1 MHTQGVVIHGQEDFR
16 YQDVELPE
24 PGEEEVLVEIES
36 CGICAADPKIY
47 YGTAYFARV
56 AYSYAPIVAGHEFMG
71 RVLQLGPGAG
81 DKFGLAIGDRAIPEN
96 IVPCGQCYY
105 CRRGRYNLCEP
116 HAIFG
121 IVKYSGGWARHM
133 IYPKGSIVHKVPKTV
148 SWQDAATIEP
158 LACAIHGVNRAK
170 IQFGETVVVIGGGP
184 IGLFMVQAAKLKNPR
199 MVIAVDRHDTR
210 LKVAKELG
218 ADVVINPTKA
228 DAVAQVKALT
238 EDGVGCDVVLE
249 AAGSNASVLMAVEM
263 LRRGGRL
270 MEFSVF
276 AENVSFDWS
285 VISDIKEL
293 EIIGAHLAFHTY
305 PIAIDLLSR
314 GLITSRGIA
323 THTFPLRDFKEAIDM
338 ARGRREGAIK
348 VLMKP

>member
-314 GLITSRGIA
+314 GLITSRGIV
-323 THTFPLRDFKEAIDM
+323 THTFPLRDFKEAIDV
-338 ARGRREGAIK
+338 AKGRQEGAIK

>member
-16 YQDVELPE
+16 YQDLELPE

-47 YGTAYFARV
+47 YGTAYFAKA

-81 DKFGLAIGDRAIPEN
+81 EKFGLAIGDRAIPEN

-105 CRRGRYNLCEP
+105 CRRGQYNLCEP

-121 IVKYSGGWARHM
+121 IVKYNGGWARHM
-133 IYPKGSIVHKVPKTV
+133 IYPKGAIIHKVPETV
-148 SWQDAATIEP
+148 GWQDAATIEP

-238 EDGVGCDVVLE
+238 EDGVGCDIVLE
-249 AAGSNASVLMAVEM
+249 AAGSNASVLMAVEL

-270 MEFSVF
+270 MECAVF

-314 GLITSRGIA
+314 GLITSRGIV
-323 THTFPLRDFKEAIDM
+323 THTFPLRDFKRAIDT
-338 ARGRREGAIK
+338 AKGRREGAIK

>member
-218 ADVVINPTKA
+218 ADMVINPTKA

-314 GLITSRGIA
+314 GLITSRGIV
-323 THTFPLRDFKEAIDM
+323 THTFPLRDFKEAIDV
-338 ARGRREGAIK
+338 AKGRQEGAIK

>member
-1 MHTQGVVIHGQEDFR
+1 MQTEGVVIFGQEDFR
-16 YQDVELPE
+16 YQDIEVPE
-24 PGEEEVLVEIES
+24 PGDEEVLVEIES

-47 YGTAYFARV
+47 YGTAYFATA
-56 AYSYAPIVAGHEFMG
+56 AYSNAPIVAGHEFMG
-71 RVLQLGPGAG
+71 RVLELGPGAG
-81 DKFGLAIGDRAIPEN
+81 EKFGLVVGDRAVAEN
-96 IVPCGQCYY
+96 IVPCGRCYY
-105 CRRGRYNLCEP
+105 CRRGHYNLCEP
-116 HAIFG
+116 HAVFG
-121 IVKYSGGWARHM
+121 IVKYNGGWAKHM
-133 IYPKGSIVHKVPKTV
+133 LYPRGAIVHKVPENV

-158 LACAIHGVNRAK
+158 LACAIHGVNRAT

-184 IGLFMVQAAKLKNPR
+184 VGLFMVQAAKLKNPER
-199 MVIAVDRHDTR
+199 VIAVDRHDER

-218 ADVVINPTKA
+218 ADVIINPTKA
-228 DAVAQVKALT
+228 DAVAQIKSLT

-270 MEFSVF
+270 MEFAVF
-276 AENVSFDWS
+276 AEKVSFDWS

-293 EIIGAHLAFHTY
+293 EIIGAHLAPHTY

-314 GLITSRGIA
+314 GLITSRGIV
-323 THTFPLRDFKEAIDM
+323 THTFPLRAFKEAIEM
-338 ARGRREGAIK
+338 AKGRKEGAIK